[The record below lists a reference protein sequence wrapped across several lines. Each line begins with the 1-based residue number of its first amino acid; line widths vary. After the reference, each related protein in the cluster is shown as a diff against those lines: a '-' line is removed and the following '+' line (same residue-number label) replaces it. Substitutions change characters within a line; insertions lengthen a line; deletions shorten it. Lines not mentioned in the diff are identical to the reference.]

1 MAHPTIELISG
12 LREAAYRLRQGAFY
26 AWGHHGG
33 CNCGHLVQVV
43 CSLSKDEILARA
55 QQVPGEWTEIAEESC
70 SVTDLPLS
78 QILQRL
84 EQIGLTPTDIHHLE
98 YLSDRRVLEQLPG
111 GFRWLKKNC
120 KDDVVLY
127 FEAMAVLL
135 EEAWLRTENFSLEIL
150 ETEEMEAAYLTT

>member
-43 CSLSKDEILARA
+43 CSLNKDEVLSRA

-70 SVTDLPLS
+70 SVTHLPLS
-78 QILQRL
+78 EILQRL
-84 EQIGLTPTDIHHLE
+84 EQIGLTPSDIHHLE

-120 KDDVVLY
+120 KEDVVLY
-127 FEAMAVLL
+127 FEAMAALL
-135 EEAWLRTENFSLEIL
+135 EEAWLRTEDFSMELLEPASSEVAFL
-150 ETEEMEAAYLTT
+150 ST